1 MCRPSTP
8 CSVWPKK
15 HSLIV
20 GMQKL
25 TLLREENVPCLGNC
39 LTSKS
44 APTSKSTTST
54 KSESFS
60 CEINLENK
68 WIWLAFQSEYV
79 VVNLG
84 RIVHLEPTLESLNPW
99 CIPTNCVT
107 PKCLGWD
114 IIGREA
120 WTCADV
126 QIFGGQ
132 RGFPRH
138 FGKSQQKGKM
148 KTVERMPKI
157 DQTRS
162 SKGSRQKNG
171 YFTVWQA
178 DCRRWPPPYL
188 TVSPLWICFGV
199 CKKTG
204 VLTLF

>member
-1 MCRPSTP
+1 MCRPSTR

-99 CIPTNCVT
+99 FYCQSSWTFLGVFHRTASCENVWGGILLEGRLGHAQMCKYLEDSGIPQTFWEIPTEGEDEDSGKNA
-107 PKCLGWD
+107 KNWFNK
-114 IIGREA
+114 II
-120 WTCADV
+120 
-126 QIFGGQ
+126 
-132 RGFPRH
+132 
-138 FGKSQQKGKM
+138 
-148 KTVERMPKI
+148 
-157 DQTRS
+157 
-162 SKGSRQKNG
+162 
-171 YFTVWQA
+171 
-178 DCRRWPPPYL
+178 
-188 TVSPLWICFGV
+188 
-199 CKKTG
+199 
-204 VLTLF
+204 